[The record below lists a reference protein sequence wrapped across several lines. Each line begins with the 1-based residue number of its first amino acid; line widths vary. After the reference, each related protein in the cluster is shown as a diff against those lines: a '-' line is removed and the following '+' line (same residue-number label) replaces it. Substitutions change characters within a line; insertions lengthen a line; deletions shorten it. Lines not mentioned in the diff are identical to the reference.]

1 MVDQSFDSSEEFSRN
16 PLEEIKNFFRKML
29 PEDLHNGAWFE
40 KLLYFALYNY
50 QNKVTADYFQKEY
63 PGLPPDAIVDLRIAL
78 AKKYAAISGGTTGAA
93 YTAAVAATIGTAG
106 GASPLAIPAAITTLV
121 ADLGY
126 TSLLQLCL
134 AYDISVLY
142 GHPLDYEDP
151 QDLTDLINLAFGVE
165 AGATLQRGLQRYAPE
180 FYRVFIKKTV
190 AGSSLASLKALPVVG
205 KYLLQR
211 NIIKIGIPVVGIGLG
226 VGLNY
231 YMTGQIGK
239 RARTIF
245 RRRAAIEEAVRDFP
259 LDEVQNMRQLLDLIW
274 LAIFADK
281 EATRPEAWYLRAFIS
296 RIQEKG
302 SISDLENYSKQVNFD
317 KEKILNQLSI
327 CSIEERQTLFNAVC
341 IAVVVDGIST
351 DTELAFVREVAH
363 RADVTLDEEALRELV
378 KKFR

>member
-1 MVDQSFDSSEEFSRN
+1 MVAQFLDSSEKFSRN
-16 PLEEIKNFFRKML
+16 TLEEIKTFFRNLL
-29 PEDLHNGAWFE
+29 PEDLNNGAWFE
-40 KLLYFALYNY
+40 KLLYLALCNY
-50 QNKVTADYFQKEY
+50 QNKVTAEYFQKEY
-63 PGLPPDAIVDLRIAL
+63 TGLPSDAIVDQRIAL
-78 AKKYAAISGGTTGAA
+78 AKKYSAISGGTASAA
-93 YTAAVAATIGTAG
+93 YTGAVAATIGTAG
-106 GASPLAIPAAITTLV
+106 GASPVAIPAAITTIV
-121 ADLGY
+121 VDLGY
-126 TSLLQLCL
+126 TSLLQLRL

-151 QDLTDLINLAFGVE
+151 QDLTDLINLAFGIK
-165 AGATLQRGLQRYAPE
+165 AGETLNKGLQRLAPE
-180 FYRVFIKKTV
+180 FYRVFIKKTLT
-190 AGSSLASLKALPVVG
+190 GSSLQSLKALPVVG
-205 KYLLQR
+205 KYLLKR
-211 NIIKIGIPVVGIGLG
+211 TIIKAGIPVVGIGLG

-259 LDEVQNMRQLLDLIW
+259 LDEVQNMRLLLDLIW

-281 EATRPEAWYLRAFIS
+281 EATRPEAWFLRAFIT

-302 SISDLENYSKQVNFD
+302 SIPDLENYSKQVNFD
-317 KEKILNQLSI
+317 KEKILNQLTI

-351 DTELAFVREVAH
+351 DKELAFVREVAH
-363 RADVTLDEEALRELV
+363 RADVTLDETALRELV

>member
-1 MVDQSFDSSEEFSRN
+1 MVAKFFESYEKLSINTFED
-16 PLEEIKNFFRKML
+16 IKAFVRSLL
-29 PEDLHNGAWFE
+29 PEELHNGVWFE
-40 KLLYFALYNY
+40 KLLYLALYNY
-50 QNKVTADYFQKEY
+50 KKKETAEYFQKEY
-63 PGLPPDAIVDLRIAL
+63 PNLPPDAIVDLRIKL

-93 YTAAVAATIGTAG
+93 YTGAVAATIGTAG
-106 GASPLAIPAAITTLV
+106 GASPVAIPAAIVTLV
-121 ADLGY
+121 TDLGY
-126 TSLLQLCL
+126 TSQLQLRL

-142 GHPLDYEDP
+142 GHPLDFEDP

-165 AGATLQRGLQRYAPE
+165 ASEILNKCFQRLAPE
-180 FYRVFIKKTV
+180 FSRVFIKNTIT
-190 AGSSLASLKALPVVG
+190 GSTLKSLKALPVVG

-211 NIIKIGIPVVGIGLG
+211 NIIKTAIPVVGIGLG

-231 YMTGQIGK
+231 YITGRIGM

-259 LDEVQNMRQLLDLIW
+259 LEQIQDLHLLLDLIW

-281 EATRPEAWYLRAFIS
+281 EATRPEAWFLRAFIM

-302 SISDLENYSKQVNFD
+302 SNPDLENFSKQVNFD

-351 DTELAFVREVAH
+351 VTELAFVREVAH